1 MKVSRENGENQQVVL
16 TIEAAAEE
24 WDKAIAQAAKNIA
37 KEVNI
42 PGFRRGK
49 APRHIIEQRIGKEA
63 LIDEAYEKFGPKV
76 FDEAMAEEKLELASY
91 PSFERVQAEEGK
103 PFILKAT
110 VTPKPEVKLGDY
122 KGLKVEK
129 KVEEITDDTVMQH
142 IDKMRDR
149 KAQMVDAPE
158 GAEAQ
163 MGDLTTIDWITVED
177 SLKDAM
183 NSLDVSTYATP
194 DRENPEGDIFKD
206 ADTALYRV
214 KEAGRCGC
222 YIY

>member
-103 PFILKAT
+103 PFILKDDMQAGVFKLPAEVPDFLRLEAFRSVHIQGKAGQNPVRLKA
-110 VTPKPEVKLGDY
+110 VTDCFNSADIGTPAHAADY
-122 KGLKVEK
+122 FHRTG
-129 KVEEITDDTVMQH
+129 
-142 IDKMRDR
+142 
-149 KAQMVDAPE
+149 
-158 GAEAQ
+158 
-163 MGDLTTIDWITVED
+163 
-177 SLKDAM
+177 
-183 NSLDVSTYATP
+183 N
-194 DRENPEGDIFKD
+194 N
-206 ADTALYRV
+206 
-214 KEAGRCGC
+214 AGRVGNRNADPDIPDIQT
-222 YIY
+222 YNAFVHVH